1 MAMQAGGW
9 TISWQGTDVTHDDF
23 PNGQTIWEGLKQAA
37 EAAGG
42 SAILSADG
50 SFTDKPDVAIV
61 VFGEEPYAEFQGDV
75 PTLDYQPAEA
85 TDLATLKKLKRSEEH
100 TSELQSLM
108 RISYAVFCLKK

>member
-37 EAAGG
+37 APAGG

-50 SFTDKPDVAIV
+50 SFTDKTDVAIV
-61 VFGEEPYAEFQGDV
+61 VLGAEPDAELQGDV
-75 PTLDYQPAEA
+75 PTLDSPPPDG
-85 TDLATLKKLKRSEEH
+85 TDLAHIK
-100 TSELQSLM
+100 ELHAAGQP
-108 RISYAVFCLKK
+108 AVTRVRL